1 MSWYDYFRQN
11 AASRMAIPWERGIKV
26 ESALRGPLVRS
37 LQRFQVGEKGDGKHL
52 IRSAAATGDPEYAAT
67 VELFIKEEQ
76 AHSALLARL
85 LDGMGAPLIGWHWSD
100 ACFVLVRRLSGLK
113 LELMVLLAA
122 EMIAK
127 QYYRALYEG
136 TADPVLR
143 AAFGQIIHD
152 EDGHVAFHCDY
163 LGRAFRPL
171 PLLVR
176 LAVMGAWYAFYG
188 TVVRVVAFDHRGVLR
203 AAGVSRREFI
213 SDCAAIFEADAGQIF
228 RPAPVADTVAAG
240 G

>member
-1 MSWYDYFRQN
+1 MSWYDYFLQN

-127 QYYRALYEG
+127 RYYRALYEG

-176 LAVMGAWYAFYG
+176 LAMMGAWYAFYG
-188 TVVRVVAFDHRGVLR
+188 TVVRVVAFDHRGVLT
-203 AAGVSRREFI
+203 AAGVSRGEFI
-213 SDCAAIFEADAGQIF
+213 RDCAAIFEADAGQIF
-228 RPAPVADTVAAG
+228 RPAPAADTIAARG
-240 G
+240 

>member
-1 MSWYDYFRQN
+1 MDWYEYFREN
-11 AASRMAIPWERGIKV
+11 AANRMDVPWERGVGV
-26 ESALRGPLVRS
+26 EPGLRGPLVRS

-52 IRSAAATGDPEYAAT
+52 IKSAQATGDPEYAAT
-67 VELFIKEEQ
+67 IELFVKEEQ

-85 LDGMGAPLIGWHWSD
+85 LEGMGAPLIRWHWSD

-113 LELMVLLAA
+113 LELAVLLAA

-127 QYYRALYEG
+127 RYYRALHGG

-163 LGRAFRPL
+163 LRRALHTL

-188 TVVRVVAFDHRGVLR
+188 VVVRVVAFDHRAVLR
-203 AAGVSRREFI
+203 ATGVSRREFI
-213 SDCAAIFEADAGQIF
+213 RDCAAIFEADAGRIF
-228 RPAPVADTVAAG
+228 QAAPVADTVVAG
-240 G
+240 

>member
-1 MSWYDYFRQN
+1 MDWHDYFRRN
-11 AASRMAIPWERGIKV
+11 AGGRTAVPWERGIEV
-26 ESALRGPLVRS
+26 EPSLRGPLVRS

-52 IRSAAATGDPEYAAT
+52 IRSARATGDPEYAAT
-67 VELFIKEEQ
+67 IELFVREEQ

-127 QYYRALYEG
+127 RYYRALYEG

-143 AAFGQIIHD
+143 AAFGKIMRD

-163 LGRAFRPL
+163 LGRAFRPM
-171 PLLVR
+171 PLLLR

-188 TVVRVVAFDHRGVLR
+188 IVVRVVAFDHRGVLR
-203 AAGVSRREFI
+203 ATGVLRGEFI
-213 SDCAAIFEADAGQIF
+213 RDCAAIFEADAGSIF
-228 RPAPVADTVAAG
+228 RPATVSDTVAAG